1 MIREFDRTEVL
12 DTFVD
17 VAREKSP
24 IFRADQST
32 GVELNLTL
40 HSIIK
45 ETIERVI
52 KKASPDLS
60 VIVQVDAIHNE
71 MYGHVNKFE
80 PVFSS
85 DPSDVHFYIT
95 REAVPA
101 SYKFNEGKGEVL
113 TLTHIGIDYYYPA
126 SWAMTPPRD
135 EKAANRRTMDEILFA
150 WTIVSKTLLSAPIV
164 RFDDEDE
171 AAEAVF
177 TFANTLLFNRV
188 VAEYCY
194 YYKQDF
200 IGRLMNIERTLRGNQ
215 RVRGKDLAT
224 IVWPKN
230 YEVGTLDVP
239 VVEIENNKITQ
250 FIEGFVACY
259 GQERRW
265 EYYTV
270 LKSFTLYGC
279 LVERF
284 AEREGWQF
292 SEEDVNNYLE
302 CGVGQPVD
310 DYDRYNMRRI
320 QRLVTNGDFR
330 AARPPMIDMTFKGIG
345 FTNVCP
351 FTYGTRSL
359 TYIHFEKDIISHLE
373 KVFKHANTEYATDIA
388 KGIKLPEGDRVNKTY
403 EIDPRLIGLFQ
414 LDGMNGTPDKEVYRN
429 EGLYLAAEEAA
440 NPKQDLE
447 ANAQKAVQ
455 ENIRSMEFAEESVVR
470 GAFREYTAHWS
481 DAPF

>member
-1 MIREFDRTEVL
+1 MIREFNRTEVL
-12 DTFVD
+12 EAFVE

-24 IFRADQST
+24 IFRVDQST
-32 GVELNLTL
+32 GVELGLVL
-40 HSIIK
+40 HSVIK
-45 ETIERVI
+45 ETIEKVI

-60 VIVQVDAIHNE
+60 VNVQVDAIHNE

-80 PVFSS
+80 PVFSP

-95 REAVPA
+95 REAIPD
-101 SYKFNEGKGEVL
+101 SYRFSTGEAL
-113 TLTHIGIDYYYPA
+113 TCTHIGIDYHYPA

-135 EKAANRRTMDEILFA
+135 EKAVIRRTMDEILFA

-177 TFANTLLFNRV
+177 AFANALLFNRV
-188 VAEYCY
+188 VTGY

-200 IGRLMNIERTLRGNQ
+200 ISRLKNIERTLRGNQ
-215 RVRGKDLAT
+215 SIRGKDLAT

-230 YEVGTLDVP
+230 YEVGSLDVP

-250 FIEGFVACY
+250 FIEGYVACY

-265 EYYTV
+265 EYRKV
-270 LKSFTLYGC
+270 LKAFTLYRRFT
-279 LVERF
+279 ERF
-284 AEREGWQF
+284 TEGQPF

-302 CGVGQPVD
+302 SNVGQPAD
-310 DYDRYNMRRI
+310 DYDNYSMRRI
-320 QRLVTNGDFR
+320 QRLVVNGDSR
-330 AARPPMIDMTFKGIG
+330 AARPPMIAMSFKDIG
-345 FTNVCP
+345 FTNICP
-351 FTYGTRSL
+351 FTYGARSL

-373 KVFKHANTEYATDIA
+373 KVFKHANTEYAIDIA
-388 KGIKLPEGDRVNKTY
+388 KDIKLPENDRVNKTY
-403 EIDPRLIGLFQ
+403 SIDPKLIGLFQ
-414 LDGMNGTPDKEVYRN
+414 LSGWEHTLDKAVYKN
-429 EGLYLAAEEAA
+429 KGLFLATEEAA
-440 NPKQDLE
+440 KQDLE

-455 ENIRSMEFAEESVVR
+455 DNIRSMETDEESVPR

-481 DAPF
+481 DLPF

>member
-1 MIREFDRTEVL
+1 MIREFNRAEVV
-12 DTFVD
+12 DTFVE

-24 IFRADQST
+24 IFRVDQST
-32 GVELNLTL
+32 SVELNLVL

-60 VIVQVDAIHNE
+60 LTVQVEPIHNE

-95 REAVPA
+95 REAVPE
-101 SYKFNEGKGEVL
+101 SYRFNGERVL
-113 TLTHIGIDYYYPA
+113 TRTHIGIDYYYPA

-135 EKAANRRTMDEILFA
+135 EKAVIRRTMDEILFA

-177 TFANTLLFNRV
+177 TLANTLLFNQV
-188 VAEYCY
+188 VVVGY

-200 IGRLMNIERTLRGNQ
+200 ISRLMNIERAIRGNQ
-215 RVRGKDLAT
+215 RIRGKALAT
-224 IVWPKN
+224 IVWPKDN
-230 YEVGTLDVP
+230 KVGSLDVP
-239 VVEIENNKITQ
+239 VVEVKNNKISQ
-250 FIEGFVACY
+250 FIEGYVACY

-265 EYYTV
+265 EYRTI
-270 LKSFTLYGC
+270 LKSFTFY
-279 LVERF
+279 ERLT
-284 AEREGWQF
+284 EGFTKNDGYQF

-302 CGVGQPVD
+302 NNVGQPSD
-310 DYDRYNMRRI
+310 DYSNYNMRRI
-320 QRLVTNGDFR
+320 QRLVINGDSR
-330 AARPPMIDMTFKGIG
+330 AARPPMIDMSFKGIG

-351 FTYGTRSL
+351 FTYGARGL

-373 KVFKHANTEYATDIA
+373 KVFKYANTEYATDIA
-388 KGIKLPEGDRVNKTY
+388 KGIKLPEDDKTY
-403 EIDPRLIGLFQ
+403 DIDPRLIGLFQ
-414 LDGMNGTPDKEVYRN
+414 LDGTPDKEVYKN
-429 EGLYLAAEEAA
+429 KGLYLAEEEAT
-440 NPKQDLE
+440 KQDLE
-447 ANAQKAVQ
+447 ASAQKAVQ
-455 ENIRSMEFAEESVVR
+455 ENIRSLEFDEGSVAR
-470 GAFREYTAHWS
+470 GAVREYTAHWS
-481 DAPF
+481 DMPF

>member
-1 MIREFDRTEVL
+1 MIREFSRDEVL
-12 DTFVD
+12 DTFVE
-17 VAREKSP
+17 VAREASP
-24 IFRADQST
+24 IFRVDQST
-32 GVELNLTL
+32 GVELNFAL
-40 HSIIK
+40 HSVIR

-60 VIVQVDAIHNE
+60 VIVQINAIHNE

-101 SYKFNEGKGEVL
+101 SYRFSEGRIL
-113 TLTHIGIDYYYPA
+113 TTTHIGIDYYYPA

-150 WTIVSKTLLSAPIV
+150 WTIVSKTLLSVPIV

-177 TFANTLLFNRV
+177 ASANILLFNRV
-188 VAEYCY
+188 VAGY

-200 IGRLMNIERTLRGNQ
+200 IGRLMNIEKTLRGNQ

-224 IVWPKN
+224 IVWPKDN
-230 YEVGTLDVP
+230 KIGSLDVP
-239 VVEIENNKITQ
+239 VVNIENNKTTQ
-250 FIEGFVACY
+250 FVEGYVACH
-259 GQERRW
+259 GRERTQE
-265 EYYTV
+265 YHTV
-270 LKSFTLYGC
+270 LKAFTLY
-279 LVERF
+279 ERF
-284 AEREGWQF
+284 TEQFAEGAPF
-292 SEEDVNNYLE
+292 SEGDINYYLAHN
-302 CGVGQPVD
+302 VGQPVD
-310 DYDRYNMRRI
+310 DYSNYNMRKT
-320 QRLVTNGDFR
+320 QRLVINSDFR
-330 AARPPMIDMTFKGIG
+330 AARPPMIDMTFKGIE

-373 KVFKHANTEYATDIA
+373 RVFKHSRIEYATEIA
-388 KGIKLPEGDRVNKTY
+388 KGMKLPEGDRVNKTY
-403 EIDPRLIGLFQ
+403 DIDTRLIGLFQ
-414 LDGMNGTPDKEVYRN
+414 LGGMNGTPDKEVYRN
-429 EGLYLAAEEAA
+429 KGLYLAEEEAA
-440 NPKQDLE
+440 KQDLE

-455 ENIRSMEFAEESVVR
+455 ENIRSMEFAEESVPR

-481 DAPF
+481 DVPF

>member
-1 MIREFDRTEVL
+1 MIREFNRNEVL
-12 DTFVD
+12 DTFVE

-24 IFRADQST
+24 IFRVDQSK
-32 GVELNLTL
+32 GVELSLVL
-40 HSIIK
+40 HSVIK

-60 VIVQVDAIHNE
+60 VNVQVYPIHEE
-71 MYGHVNKFE
+71 MYGRVNKFE
-80 PVFSS
+80 SVFGQN
-85 DPSDVHFYIT
+85 PSDVHFYIT

-101 SYKFNEGKGEVL
+101 SHRFNEGEVL
-113 TLTHIGIDYYYPA
+113 TCTNIGIDYHYPA

-135 EKAANRRTMDEILFA
+135 EKATNRRTMDEILFA

-171 AAEAVF
+171 AAEAIF

-188 VAEYCY
+188 VVGY

-200 IGRLMNIERTLRGNQ
+200 ISRLMSIEGALRGN
-215 RVRGKDLAT
+215 GKDLAT
-224 IVWPKN
+224 IVWPKDN
-230 YEVGTLDVP
+230 KIGSLDVP
-239 VVEIENNKITQ
+239 VVEIANNKITQ
-250 FIEGFVACY
+250 FIEGYVACY

-270 LKSFTLYGC
+270 LKAFTFY
-279 LVERF
+279 ERF
-284 AEREGWQF
+284 TERFTDGLQF
-292 SEEDVNNYLE
+292 SEEDLNNYLE
-302 CGVGQPVD
+302 KHVGQPVD
-310 DYDRYNMRRI
+310 DYYNYCMRSIR
-320 QRLVTNGDFR
+320 RLVVNDGVR
-330 AARPPMIDMTFKGIG
+330 AVRPPMIDMTFKGIG

-351 FTYGTRSL
+351 FTYGARSL

-388 KGIKLPEGDRVNKTY
+388 KGIKLPENDRVNKTY
-403 EIDPRLIGLFQ
+403 EIDPRLISLFQ
-414 LDGMNGTPDKEVYRN
+414 LNGTTDPIDKVVYRN
-429 EGLYLAAEEAA
+429 KGLYLAAEEAA
-440 NPKQDLE
+440 KQDLE
-447 ANAQKAVQ
+447 ANAQKAV
-455 ENIRSMEFAEESVVR
+455 RESKANKEGVPR